1 MTKPTPSRTVK
12 IGGWTLQQFGQLTG
26 ILAIVAAVVGIGLIA
41 FKAPPIYVWTLILVL
56 FVVLGVRVVLRRGR
70 EIHLFTVGW
79 TVGLPLGFLFALVE
93 VVSYRNGY
101 ALTDLV
107 RLPIL
112 VALVGILVASATG
125 FALTHHITTKHVF
138 FGESHPPKRKHA

>member
-1 MTKPTPSRTVK
+1 MK
-12 IGGWTLQQFGQLTG
+12 IGGWTLQQFSQLTST
-26 ILAIVAAVVGIGLIA
+26 LAIVAAIAGASLIA
-41 FKAPPIYVWTLILVL
+41 FKAPPIYIWTLVLVL

-79 TVGLPLGFLFALVE
+79 TVGLPLGFLFALAE
-93 VVSYRNGY
+93 VASYRNGY

-107 RLPIL
+107 RLPVL

-125 FALTHHITTKHVF
+125 FALTHHITTRHVF
-138 FGESHPPKRKHA
+138 LGESHPPKRKHA